1 MSLDSQYK
9 IKASFSGIENVVG
22 GMKRIEQQIRANTAA
37 LREQMKVSAQTGRAG
52 VQQRQSQQGL
62 QQQAQGSRQVTNQ
75 LRQQHTATHR
85 LLETN
90 ARMFEFGRQMRYVWR
105 EQADSLRQ
113 YTEEAM
119 KLSQAQ
125 SKFKAIGLDPEANE
139 VAFQAVRRTVSEIK
153 GLTLTGA
160 TETLTDLHTAL
171 GDLGHAIEAL
181 PSASKFRVGFQ
192 TLFGERFSPEQLEQQ
207 IQNAFKYLEVTG
219 AVAKGRD
226 EIDRR
231 FNVIAQMMASTGG
244 RVRPSELLTM
254 ARRGGPALQ
263 GLSIAGLRNLS
274 GPIQELSGTGVG
286 TSLMSLY
293 QAIIGGVMKQS
304 AAAEFQRLGL
314 LDPKKIEY
322 GRAQKI
328 KRLQPGANKLGAL
341 LMEDPLKAADALM
354 EAMKRPLRGAPIDT
368 TNANKVRE
376 EIAILFGNRT
386 AQRLMSILTT
396 QRGQV
401 IKEAKLSEGAKT
413 IQQIYDQILETPAG
427 KIKVFEAAI
436 ENLKAEVGGPLL
448 SAVAGAARAL
458 TPFIKLMAE
467 HPNIFLTALAV
478 SKLATSFSALAA
490 VAQTTGILKLFAG
503 AGAGRAALGAAGVG
517 AEAAGAAGAGAGA
530 LGAGAG
536 AGAGAAAAGG
546 LRGLLARIPKG
557 AAVAVIISELWGE
570 IFNSSLSDIDQ
581 LDAQVAKLRE
591 ARDKIRDERF
601 KMMRE
606 TGMSTKEAA
615 GQQAAVEEALG
626 RAAAQYPMF
635 KEPVGYLGLRSSN
648 QQEQAKTDKAT
659 VEMLRGRKMGSL
671 TEVTGFLQGLKDLQ
685 LPAGS
690 RAAQLREDIQRLATA
705 AWPQFAKELSDVTSE
720 APQAASALGQVTDQL
735 KKLGLF
741 TLSTPSSL
749 GDSAHARTTRRL
761 RTWVPPVQWGVPGHG
776 EGGITIAPHLAMVG
790 ERGPEMIAPLSKL
803 GDILEKAQARGSG
816 QSGHRFSFQIDAR
829 GAQAGVGAE
838 IKRAIVEAIQQLGLR
853 DLTDDGFRDRALSI

>member
-1 MSLDSQYK
+1 MDSQYK

-125 SKFKAIGLDPEANE
+125 SKFKAIGLDPQANE
-139 VAFQAVRRTVSEIK
+139 VAFQAVRKTVSEIK

-328 KRLQPGANKLGAL
+328 KRLMPGANKLGAL

-354 EAMKRPLRGAPIDT
+354 EAMKRPLRGAAIDT

-427 KIKVFEAAI
+427 KIKAFEAAI

-467 HPNIFLTALAV
+467 HPNIFLTALAI

-517 AEAAGAAGAGAGA
+517 AEAGAAGAGAGA
-530 LGAGAG
+530 IGAGAG

-606 TGMSTKEAA
+606 TGMSTKESG
-615 GQQAAVEEALG
+615 GQQRAVEEALG

-635 KEPVGYLGLRSSN
+635 KEPVGYLGLSSSN

-659 VEMLRGRKMGSL
+659 IAMLKSRKMGSA
-671 TEVTGFLQGLKDLQ
+671 TEVTGFLQGLKELQ
-685 LPAGS
+685 LPVGS
-690 RAAQLREDIQRLATA
+690 RAAQLREDINRLATA
-705 AWPQFAKELSDVTSE
+705 AWPEFAKELSDVTSE

-741 TLSTPSSL
+741 AIPMPSSL
-749 GDSAHARTTRRL
+749 ADSAHGRATRKL
-761 RTWVPPVQWGVPGHG
+761 RTWVPPVQWGGAAHA

-803 GDILEKAQARGSG
+803 EDILGNVTPRSG

-829 GAQAGVGAE
+829 GAHPGVGAE
-838 IKRAIVEAIQQLGLR
+838 IKRAVIEAIEQLGLR
-853 DLTDDGFRDRALSI
+853 DLTDDGFRDRALGF